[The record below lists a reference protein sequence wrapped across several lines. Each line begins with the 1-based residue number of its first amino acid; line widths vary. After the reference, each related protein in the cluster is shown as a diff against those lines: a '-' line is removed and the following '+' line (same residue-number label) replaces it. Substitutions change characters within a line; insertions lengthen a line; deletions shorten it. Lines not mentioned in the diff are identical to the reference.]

1 LLAGSLVAAFACG
14 GGDTKPAVAPVTT
27 GSGTVA
33 PVSNTAPVAAV
44 TGSGVAGS
52 GTGTGKT
59 TPVGPVSFGNNK
71 PIVAST
77 MLDKLTAAGLDPKN
91 LPALDKMS
99 QKQLA
104 EVMKTF
110 TKATGWKCEGC
121 HAPSS
126 FTASHPMKN
135 VTRHMWN
142 EYVKGISFDGG
153 PLYCDSCH
161 QGKASFLDKSDKKA
175 LAAWMDAEYTKRMK
189 RNGQAQTC
197 ATCHG
202 EPFKPEFIEDW
213 KKK

>member
-1 LLAGSLVAAFACG
+1 LLGSALIAAVACG
-14 GGDTKPAVAPVTT
+14 GGDTKPAATPGAGT
-27 GSGTVA
+27 GTASTVA
-33 PVSNTAPVAAV
+33 PPSSSAPVAAGAAAV
-44 TGSGVAGS
+44 TGSGTAPAGA
-52 GTGTGKT
+52 
-59 TPVGPVSFGNNK
+59 VSFGKNK

-77 MLDKLTAAGLDPKN
+77 MLGQLTAKGIDVKN
-91 LPALDKMS
+91 LPALDKMNA
-99 QKQLA
+99 KQLD

-110 TKATGWKCEGC
+110 TKSMGWKCEGC
-121 HAPSS
+121 HMAN
-126 FTASHPMKN
+126 FAASHPMKN

-153 PLYCDSCH
+153 QLYCDSCH
-161 QGKASFLDKSDKKA
+161 QGKAEFLDKSDKKA